1 MPKEAKGI
9 ALAQLQV
16 LSQLKIFRVF
26 NEKWLANAVSHPR
39 PQRPGLGLSGYLKHI
54 QDGRI
59 QIFGR
64 TEAGY
69 LSSLKDE
76 ERSRCLKN
84 YFSLKLPGI
93 IVSESIEP
101 EADWIAAA
109 ARYATPIL
117 VSELHTAPLISRLSA
132 FLYQYFARKI
142 KMNGVLM
149 DIMGQG
155 VLITGASGIGK
166 SETALELV
174 NKGYQ
179 LIADDVTEFYLDSND
194 DLVGRANEIIKG
206 LMEVRGLGII
216 SINDIFGS
224 AAVLEEKTLDLVI
237 NLEKW
242 DPKKKYDRLGEDNL
256 YFKILGLE
264 MPLIN
269 LPVGPGRNLST
280 IIEVAVR
287 NFVAKKSGRKT
298 YLELKGGPASLSA
311 GPSPAAGVAPETGDG
326 EGPESNNEVR

>member
-9 ALAQLQV
+9 E
-16 LSQLKIFRVF
+16 LSQIRELIQLKIVRIF
-26 NEKWLANAVSHPR
+26 NEKWIQNLVTHPR
-39 PQRPGLGLSGYLKHI
+39 PQRPGLGLTGYLKHI
-54 QDGRI
+54 QTGRI
-59 QIFGR
+59 QIFGK
-64 TEAGY
+64 TEVGY
-69 LSSLKDE
+69 LHNLKE
-76 ERSRCLKN
+76 EDKVRCLKN
-84 YFSLKLPGI
+84 YFAMKLPGI
-93 IVSESIEP
+93 IISENIEA
-101 EADWIAAA
+101 ESDWIAMA
-109 ARYATPIL
+109 ARYSTPIL
-117 VSELHTAPLISRLSA
+117 ISELHTAPLISRLSA
-132 FLYQYFARKI
+132 FLYQYFSKKI

-155 VLITGASGIGK
+155 VLITGSSGIGK

-194 DLVGRANEIIKG
+194 DLIGRANEIIKN

-216 SINDIFGS
+216 NINDIFGS
-224 AAVLEEKTLDLVI
+224 SAVLEEKKLNLVI

-242 DPKKKYDRLGEDNL
+242 EPRKKYDRLGEDNL

-264 MPLIN
+264 VPMIT

-287 NFVAKKSGRKT
+287 NFLAKKSGKKT
-298 YLELKGGPASLSA
+298 YLEIKKESPLPETKSPEPAS
-311 GPSPAAGVAPETGDG
+311 
-326 EGPESNNEVR
+326 EVK

>member
-1 MPKEAKGI
+1 MPKEIKGI
-9 ALAQLQV
+9 ELGQIQE
-16 LSQLKIFRVF
+16 LSQLKIVRVF
-26 NEKWLANAVSHPR
+26 NEKWIHNPVTHPR

-54 QDGRI
+54 QAGRI
-59 QIFGR
+59 QIFGK
-64 TEAGY
+64 TEVGY
-69 LSSLKDE
+69 LHSLKE
-76 ERSRCLKN
+76 EDRSRCLKD

-93 IVSESIEP
+93 IISESIEV
-101 EADWIAAA
+101 EAAWIAMA
-109 ARYATPIL
+109 ARYNTPIL

-132 FLYQYFARKI
+132 FLYQYFSKKI

-194 DLVGRANEIIKG
+194 DLIGRANEIIKN

-216 SINDIFGS
+216 NINDIFGAS
-224 AAVLEEKTLDLVI
+224 AVLEEKKLNLVI

-242 DPKKKYDRLGEDNL
+242 EPKKKYDRLGEDNL

-264 MPLIN
+264 IPLLN
-269 LPVGPGRNLST
+269 LPVAPGRNLST
-280 IIEVAVR
+280 IIEVALR
-287 NFVAKKSGRKT
+287 NFLAKKSGKKT
-298 YLELKGGPASLSA
+298 YLEIKKENPPPPE
-311 GPSPAAGVAPETGDG
+311 PSPDTGSEVAK
-326 EGPESNNEVR
+326 

>member
-1 MPKEAKGI
+1 MAKEIKGI
-9 ALAQLQV
+9 QLHQV
-16 LSQLKIFRVF
+16 RDLPQLKIIRVF
-26 NEKWLANAVSHPR
+26 NEKGLENLVRHPR
-39 PQRPGLGLSGYLKHI
+39 PQRPGLGLTGYLKHI

-59 QIFGR
+59 QVFGK

-69 LSSLKDE
+69 LNSLKE
-76 ERSRCLKN
+76 AEKARCLKN
-84 YFSLKLPGI
+84 YFALKLPGV

-101 EADWIAAA
+101 PPDWIAAA
-109 ARYATPIL
+109 HRYATPIL

-132 FLYQYFARKI
+132 HLYQYFSRKI

-179 LIADDVTEFYLDSND
+179 LIADDVAEFFLDSND
-194 DLVGRANEIIKG
+194 DLVGRCNEAIKN
-206 LMEVRGLGII
+206 LMEVRGLGILNI
-216 SINDIFGS
+216 KDIFGAS
-224 AAVLEEKTLDLVI
+224 AVLEEKKLNLVI

-242 DPKKKYDRLGEDNL
+242 DAKKKYDRLGEDNL

-264 MPLIN
+264 VPLIN

-280 IIEVAVR
+280 IIEVALR
-287 NFVAKKSGRKT
+287 NFLAKKSGRPT
-298 YLELKGGPASLSA
+298 YLQSRAQA
-311 GPSPAAGVAPETGDG
+311 PAAAPEENGGTA
-326 EGPESNNEVR
+326 P

>member
-1 MPKEAKGI
+1 MAKETKGI
-9 ALAQLQV
+9 QLRQIQE
-16 LSQLKIFRVF
+16 STQLKIVRIF
-26 NEKWLANAVSHPR
+26 NEKWIHNLVSHPR
-39 PQRPGLGLSGYLKHI
+39 PQRPGLGLTGYLKHI
-54 QDGRI
+54 QAGRI
-59 QIFGR
+59 QIFGK
-64 TEAGY
+64 TEVGY
-69 LSSLKDE
+69 LHNLKDE
-76 ERSRCLKN
+76 EKAHCLKN
-84 YFSLKLPGI
+84 YFALKLPGI
-93 IVSESIEP
+93 IISESIEA

-109 ARYATPIL
+109 SRYNTPIL

-132 FLYQYFARKI
+132 FLYQYFSKKI
-142 KMNGVLM
+142 KLNGVLM
-149 DIMGQG
+149 AIMGQG

-194 DLVGRANEIIKG
+194 DLIGRANEIIKS

-216 SINDIFGS
+216 NINDIFGA
-224 AAVLEEKTLDLVI
+224 AAVLDEKRLNLVI

-242 DPKKKYDRLGEDNL
+242 DAKKKYDRLGEDNL

-264 MPLIN
+264 VPLIN

-287 NFVAKKSGRKT
+287 NFLVKKGGRKT
-298 YLELKGGPASLSA
+298 YLELKKEACQPD
-311 GPSPAAGVAPETGDG
+311 AAPG
-326 EGPESNNEVR
+326 EPGNEVK

>member
-1 MPKEAKGI
+1 MPKEIKGI
-9 ALAQLQV
+9 QIGQITE
-16 LSQLKIFRVF
+16 LSQLKIVHIF
-26 NEKWLANAVSHPR
+26 NEKWIHNLVSHPR
-39 PQRPGLGLSGYLKHI
+39 PQRPGLGLTGYLKHI
-54 QDGRI
+54 QSGRI
-59 QIFGR
+59 QIFGK
-64 TEAGY
+64 TEVGY
-69 LSSLKDE
+69 LHNQKEVD
-76 ERSRCLKN
+76 RSRCLKN
-84 YFSLKLPGI
+84 YFALKLPGI
-93 IVSESIEP
+93 IISENIMAES
-101 EADWIAAA
+101 DWIAMA
-109 ARYATPIL
+109 ARYGTPIL

-132 FLYQYFARKI
+132 FLYQYFSKKI

-194 DLVGRANEIIKG
+194 DLIGRANEIIKN

-216 SINDIFGS
+216 NIYDIFGAS
-224 AAVLEEKTLDLVI
+224 AVLEEKKLNLVI

-242 DPKKKYDRLGEDNL
+242 EPRKKYDRLGEDTL

-264 MPLIN
+264 IPLITV
-269 LPVGPGRNLST
+269 PVGPGRNLST

-287 NFVAKKSGRKT
+287 NFLAKKSGKKT
-298 YLELKGGPASLSA
+298 YLEIKDES
-311 GPSPAAGVAPETGDG
+311 PSPEQKSP
-326 EGPESNNEVR
+326 GPEAEVSK

>member
-1 MPKEAKGI
+1 MPKEVKGI
-9 ALAQLQV
+9 QLSQIQE
-16 LSQLKIFRVF
+16 LTQLKIIRIF
-26 NEKWLANAVSHPR
+26 NEKWLHNLVSHPR
-39 PQRPGLGLSGYLKHI
+39 PQRPGLGLTGYLKHI
-54 QDGRI
+54 QAGRI
-59 QIFGR
+59 QIFGK
-64 TEAGY
+64 TEVGY
-69 LSSLKDE
+69 LHNLKE
-76 ERSRCLKN
+76 EEKSRCLKN

-93 IVSESIEP
+93 IISESIEV
-101 EADWIAAA
+101 EADWIAMA
-109 ARYATPIL
+109 ARYNTPIL

-132 FLYQYFARKI
+132 FLYQYFSKKI

-155 VLITGASGIGK
+155 VLITGTSGIGK

-194 DLVGRANEIIKG
+194 DLIGRANEIIKN

-216 SINDIFGS
+216 NINDIFGA
-224 AAVLEEKTLDLVI
+224 AAVLEEKKLNLVI

-264 MPLIN
+264 IPLIN

-287 NFVAKKSGRKT
+287 NFLAKKSGKKT
-298 YLELKGGPASLSA
+298 YLELKK
-311 GPSPAAGVAPETGDG
+311 
-326 EGPESNNEVR
+326 EGPLPEAAHTESGQEVK

>member
-1 MPKEAKGI
+1 MSKEVKGI
-9 ALAQLQV
+9 Q
-16 LSQLKIFRVF
+16 LSQVSGLAPLKIVRVF
-26 NEKWLANAVSHPR
+26 NEKGLANLVSHPR

-54 QDGRI
+54 HAGRI
-59 QIFGR
+59 QIFGK

-69 LSSLKDE
+69 LGSLKDE
-76 ERSRCLKN
+76 ERGRCLRN
-84 YFSLKLPGI
+84 YFALRLPGV
-93 IVSESIEP
+93 IVAGSIAP

-109 ARYATPIL
+109 ARHNTPLL
-117 VSELHTAPLISRLSA
+117 VSELHTSPLISRLNA
-132 FLYQYFARKI
+132 YLYQYFSKTI
-142 KMNGVLM
+142 KLNGVLM

-179 LIADDVTEFYLDSND
+179 LIADDVAEFYIDSND
-194 DLVGRANEIIKG
+194 ELVGRANEVIRN

-216 SINDIFGS
+216 NVNDIFGAS
-224 AAVLEEKTLDLVI
+224 AVLDEKRLNLVI

-264 MPLIN
+264 VPLIN

-280 IIEVAVR
+280 IIEVALR
-287 NFVAKKSGRKT
+287 NFLAKKAGRLT
-298 YLELKGGPASLSA
+298 YLESRGAAAPGAPESPGASA
-311 GPSPAAGVAPETGDG
+311 GTDKPPAGD
-326 EGPESNNEVR
+326 NEP

>member
-1 MPKEAKGI
+1 MPKEIKGI
-9 ALAQLQV
+9 QLGQIAE
-16 LSQLKIFRVF
+16 LSQLKIVGIF
-26 NEKWLANAVSHPR
+26 NEKWIHNLVSHPR
-39 PQRPGLGLSGYLKHI
+39 PQRPGLGLTGYLKPI
-54 QDGRI
+54 QAARI
-59 QIFGR
+59 QVFGK
-64 TEAGY
+64 TEVGY
-69 LSSLKDE
+69 LHNLQE
-76 ERSRCLKN
+76 ENRSRCLKN

-93 IVSESIEP
+93 IISENIAAES
-101 EADWIAAA
+101 DWIAMA
-109 ARYATPIL
+109 ARYGTPIL

-132 FLYQYFARKI
+132 YLYQYFSKKI

-155 VLITGASGIGK
+155 ILITGASGIGK

-179 LIADDVTEFYLDSND
+179 LIADDVAEFFLDSND
-194 DLVGRANEIIKG
+194 DLVGRANEIIKN

-216 SINDIFGS
+216 NINDIFGA
-224 AAVLEEKTLDLVI
+224 AAVLDEKKLNLVI

-242 DPKKKYDRLGEDNL
+242 DIKKKYDRLGEDIQ

-264 MPLIN
+264 VPLIT

-287 NFVAKKSGRKT
+287 NFLAKKSGKKT
-298 YLELKGGPASLSA
+298 YLELNRE
-311 GPSPAAGVAPETGDG
+311 SPRPEEKT
-326 EGPESNNEVR
+326 PELKTEVSK

>member
-1 MPKEAKGI
+1 MPKELKGI
-9 ALAQLQV
+9 QISQISE
-16 LSQLKIFRVF
+16 LSQLKIVRVF
-26 NEKWLANAVSHPR
+26 NEKWAHNLVSHPR
-39 PQRPGLGLSGYLKHI
+39 PQRPGLGLSGHLKHI
-54 QDGRI
+54 QAGRI
-59 QIFGR
+59 QIFGK

-69 LSSLKDE
+69 LHNLKE
-76 ERSRCLKN
+76 EDKTRSLKN
-84 YFSLKLPGI
+84 YFALKLPGVI
-93 IVSESIEP
+93 ISENIEP
-101 EADWIAAA
+101 AADWIAIA
-109 ARYATPIL
+109 ARYNTPVL

-132 FLYQYFARKI
+132 FLYQYFSKKI

-194 DLVGRANEIIKG
+194 DLVGRANEVIKN

-216 SINDIFGS
+216 NINDIFGAS
-224 AAVLEEKTLDLVI
+224 ALLEEKKLNLVI

-256 YFKILGLE
+256 YFRILGLE
-264 MPLIN
+264 VQLIN

-287 NFVAKKSGRKT
+287 NFLAKKSGRKT
-298 YLELKGGPASLSA
+298 YLENKKEEPLPEAK
-311 GPSPAAGVAPETGDG
+311 PSETGQ
-326 EGPESNNEVR
+326 EVK

>member
-1 MPKEAKGI
+1 MPKETKGI
-9 ALAQLQV
+9 QLSQIQE
-16 LSQLKIFRVF
+16 STQLKIVRTF
-26 NEKWLANAVSHPR
+26 NEKWIHNLVDHPR

-54 QDGRI
+54 QTGRI
-59 QIFGR
+59 QIFGK
-64 TEAGY
+64 TEVGY
-69 LSSLKDE
+69 LHSLKE
-76 ERSRCLKN
+76 EEKARCLKN
-84 YFSLKLPGI
+84 YFALKLPGI
-93 IVSESIEP
+93 IISESIEA

-109 ARYATPIL
+109 ARYNTPIL
-117 VSELHTAPLISRLSA
+117 VSALHTAPLISRLSA
-132 FLYQYFARKI
+132 FLYQYFSKKI

-149 DIMGQG
+149 AIMGQG

-194 DLVGRANEIIKG
+194 DLIGRANEIIKN

-216 SINDIFGS
+216 NINDIFGA
-224 AAVLEEKTLDLVI
+224 AAVLDEMKLNLVI

-264 MPLIN
+264 IPLIN

-280 IIEVAVR
+280 IVEVAVR
-287 NFVAKKSGRKT
+287 NFLVKKGGRKT
-298 YLELKGGPASLSA
+298 FLELKKEGSP
-311 GPSPAAGVAPETGDG
+311 PAAGPAEPG
-326 EGPESNNEVR
+326 NEVN

>member
-1 MPKEAKGI
+1 MPKEVKGI
-9 ALAQLQV
+9 QLSQIPE
-16 LSQLKIFRVF
+16 LSQLKIVRVF
-26 NEKWLANAVSHPR
+26 NEKWITNLVSHPR
-39 PQRPGLGLSGYLKHI
+39 PQRPGLGLTGYLKHI
-54 QDGRI
+54 QTGRI
-59 QIFGR
+59 QIFGK

-69 LSSLKDE
+69 LRSMKEDE
-76 ERSRCLKN
+76 KSRCLKN

-101 EADWIAAA
+101 ETDWISWA
-109 ARYATPIL
+109 ARFNTPVL

-132 FLYQYFARKI
+132 FLYQYFAKKI

-179 LIADDVTEFYLDSND
+179 LIADDVAEFYLDSND
-194 DLVGRANEIIKG
+194 DLVGHANEIIKN

-216 SINDIFGS
+216 NINDIFGAS
-224 AAVLEEKTLDLVI
+224 AVLDEKKLNLVI

-242 DPKKKYDRLGEDNL
+242 DPRKKYDRLGEDNL

-264 MPLIN
+264 IPMIN

-280 IIEVAVR
+280 IIEVALR
-287 NFVAKKSGRKT
+287 NFLAKKSGKKT
-298 YLELKGGPASLSA
+298 YLELKAEGPQ
-311 GPSPAAGVAPETGDG
+311 PAAKPAAAEPE
-326 EGPESNNEVR
+326 VK

>member
-9 ALAQLQV
+9 QLGQLQA
-16 LSQLKIFRVF
+16 LSQLKIVRVF
-26 NEKWLANAVSHPR
+26 NDKWLHNLVGHPR
-39 PQRPGLGLSGYLKHI
+39 PQRPGLGLTGYLKHI
-54 QDGRI
+54 QQGRI
-59 QIFGR
+59 QIFGK

-69 LSSLKDE
+69 LRSLKEE

-84 YFSLKLPGI
+84 YFALKLPGI
-93 IVSESIEP
+93 IVSENMEP
-101 EADWIAAA
+101 EADWTAAA

-194 DLVGRANEIIKG
+194 DLVGRANEIIQN

-216 SINDIFGS
+216 NIHDIFGS
-224 AAVLEEKTLDLVI
+224 AAVLEEKTLNLVI

-264 MPLIN
+264 VPLIN

-287 NFVAKKSGRKT
+287 NFVSKKSGGKT
-298 YLELKGGPASLSA
+298 FLELRGAT
-311 GPSPAAGVAPETGDG
+311 PSPAGPPAAPP
-326 EGPESNNEVR
+326 GPGCEVS